1 MPQVIKGAAFRY
13 KNARDHTVF
22 KAKTCSSSGVF
33 TYFHRYSDARV
44 GMAEGETRMTDVQKE
59 LIRAMRLQGIGYK
72 AIARDL
78 HLRRNQVQ
86 LYCKTH
92 GLGGDGNLVRLNYV
106 IWCEKT
112 GHCLY
117 CGTELKQP
125 DRGRK
130 KKFCSGKCRTAWC
143 RAKQAE
149 AEETE
154 TGGSDA

>member
-1 MPQVIKGAAFRY
+1 M
-13 KNARDHTVF
+13 
-22 KAKTCSSSGVF
+22 
-33 TYFHRYSDARV
+33 
-44 GMAEGETRMTDVQKE
+44 GMAEGETQMTDAQKE

-125 DRGRK
+125 DRGRR

-143 RAKQAE
+143 RAKQAK
-149 AEETE
+149 ADETDL
-154 TGGSDA
+154 GGSDA